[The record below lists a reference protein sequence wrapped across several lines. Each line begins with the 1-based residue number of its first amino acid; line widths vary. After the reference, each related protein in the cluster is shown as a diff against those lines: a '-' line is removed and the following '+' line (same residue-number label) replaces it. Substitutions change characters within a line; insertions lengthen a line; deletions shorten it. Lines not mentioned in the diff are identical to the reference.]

1 MAELAVLTL
10 IRNEVDDLHRAAERH
25 DPAAL
30 AFWERLLGRA
40 PGVGESVVF
49 YTTARS
55 NTRRIHSYS
64 RTYDEPERPTR
75 TDIGL
80 ALRQTTALAP
90 ERHRS
95 VHQGGLLFGRMAG
108 EQALGG
114 GG

>member
-25 DPAAL
+25 DLAPL
-30 AFWERLLGRA
+30 RSRSAFWTSTGRRR
-40 PGVGESVVF
+40 SVVF

-64 RTYDEPERPTR
+64 RTYDEPDRPTR

-80 ALRQTTALAP
+80 VLRQTTALVPEGAP
-90 ERHRS
+90 LRS
-95 VHQGGLLFGRMAG
+95 LGRFAVWPDG
-108 EQALGG
+108 R
-114 GG
+114 